1 VLLVA
6 RCWLLAP
13 QRLGHRRGIASNQQ
27 PTTSN
32 IFVAPLATPPPSM
45 LNFQHM
51 LKIQQLSRRER
62 EMMNI
67 IFARGRATASEV
79 MEEMPE
85 PPSYSA
91 VRATLRVLEQKG
103 HLKHQHDGTRYVYI
117 PTVNREKAR
126 VSALDQLLTTFFD
139 GSAANVVATLIE
151 RQKGKLSEDELDHL
165 AGLIEQARKEGR

>member
-1 VLLVA
+1 
-6 RCWLLAP
+6 
-13 QRLGHRRGIASNQQ
+13 
-27 PTTSN
+27 
-32 IFVAPLATPPPSM
+32 M
-45 LNFQHM
+45 LDFQHM

-79 MEEMPE
+79 MEAMAEA
-85 PPSYSA
+85 PSYSA

-117 PTVNREKAR
+117 PTVTRDKAR
-126 VSALDQLLTTFFD
+126 VSALDQLLATFFE

-151 RQKGKLSEDELDHL
+151 KQKGNMTDDELDRL
-165 AGLIEQARKEGR
+165 SSLIEQARKEGR